1 MVKFTHI
8 QDDRAQM
15 VDISSKGDVA
25 REATASGKIYL
36 RPETLAAIREGKVVR
51 GGPVRIVR
59 EGAVVYNGKVATL
72 KRFKDDAKE
81 VEKGLEC
88 GMDFVEFKDFQK
100 GDQLEFYVKETRT
113 RRLSQSK

>member
-1 MVKFTHI
+1 
-8 QDDRAQM
+8 
-15 VDISSKGDVA
+15 
-25 REATASGKIYL
+25 
-36 RPETLAAIREGKVVR
+36 
-51 GGPVRIVR
+51 
-59 EGAVVYNGKVATL
+59 
-72 KRFKDDAKE
+72 